1 MTRIEKET
9 VISALAEYKDKQ
21 RRKADRER
29 RRGELGKAIKSNS
42 EYHIAEAMLTEF
54 CKILAEPCGSVRI

>member
-9 VISALAEYKDKQ
+9 VISALSVYAEQQ

-29 RRGELGKAIKSNS
+29 KRGELGKAAQSQREHSKAQAVMI
-42 EYHIAEAMLTEF
+42 IFCQILT
-54 CKILAEPCGSVRI
+54 EPCGTVLI